1 MSACFAAATN
11 PTTPKPRCEAEGSC
25 RFVRLLSAHC
35 HLIHYYSKNTILI
48 APDLWLPFK
57 NPNHGRW
64 GQQRCF
70 AVFHFIFWNLGL
82 WFCLSC
88 GPEGWTRQTPQ
99 CLSTPEHSRQVLLC
113 SSQWDVTGN
122 IIVSPLRHLCAALAF
137 SSAPRSATTTA
148 RGLRSGLLDWIRLNR
163 LCFATLSMKTQSI
176 LQDSQ
181 ALIKQFVCF
190 FLPSFNFQ

>member
-1 MSACFAAATN
+1 MFCF
-11 PTTPKPRCEAEGSC
+11 
-25 RFVRLLSAHC
+25 L
-35 HLIHYYSKNTILI
+35 
-48 APDLWLPFK
+48 
-57 NPNHGRW
+57 
-64 GQQRCF
+64 
-70 AVFHFIFWNLGL
+70 FHFIFWSLGL

-99 CLSTPEHSRQVLLC
+99 YLSTPEHSRQVLLC

-176 LQDSQ
+176 LQDSP
-181 ALIKQFVCF
+181 ALIKQFCF
-190 FLPSFNFQ
+190 FTFFQFSITFSNLIYCDVYFSALSLRPLTSLFISAEPGFPIYKKSISVALLLAPAALWLYGSVAVMVL

>member
-1 MSACFAAATN
+1 MFCF
-11 PTTPKPRCEAEGSC
+11 
-25 RFVRLLSAHC
+25 L
-35 HLIHYYSKNTILI
+35 
-48 APDLWLPFK
+48 
-57 NPNHGRW
+57 
-64 GQQRCF
+64 
-70 AVFHFIFWNLGL
+70 FHFIFWSLGL

-99 CLSTPEHSRQVLLC
+99 YLSTPEHSRQVLLC

-176 LQDSQ
+176 LQDSP
-181 ALIKQFVCF
+181 ALIKQFVLF
-190 FLPSFNFQ
+190 FYLLSIFNKLFKSYLLWCLFLTAQPPSSDLALHPGRAGVPHL

>member
-1 MSACFAAATN
+1 MFCFL
-11 PTTPKPRCEAEGSC
+11 
-25 RFVRLLSAHC
+25 FHC
-35 HLIHYYSKNTILI
+35 
-48 APDLWLPFK
+48 
-57 NPNHGRW
+57 
-64 GQQRCF
+64 
-70 AVFHFIFWNLGL
+70 IFWNLGL

-88 GPEGWTRQTPQ
+88 GPKGWTRQTPQ

-176 LQDSQ
+176 LQDSP
-181 ALIKQFVCF
+181 ALIKQFVLF
-190 FLPSFNFQ
+190 FYLLSIFNNLFKSYRLWCLFLTAQPPSSDLALHLCRAGVPHL